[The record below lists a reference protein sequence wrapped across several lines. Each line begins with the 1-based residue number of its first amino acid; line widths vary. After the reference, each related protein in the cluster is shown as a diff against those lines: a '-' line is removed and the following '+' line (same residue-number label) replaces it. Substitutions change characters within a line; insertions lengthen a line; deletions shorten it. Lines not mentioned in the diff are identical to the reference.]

1 MRCDANVSL
10 RRAGDEFGTKTELKN
25 MNSFRFIQ
33 RGLEAEIERQTG
45 MLENDEVVTQATVHF
60 DPTTGGISVLRSK
73 EEAHDYR
80 YFPEPDLM
88 PIELEAA
95 YVERVRASLPELPA
109 ARKERLMQEHG
120 LNAYAAG
127 VLSANR
133 SLGEYFERV
142 AGIVG
147 DGQASANWV
156 TGDFAAYLNIAGLQV
171 EESVVSPESLAE
183 LLGLVGDGTLSG
195 KMAKE
200 VFAEMAVA
208 GRGAK
213 VIVEERG
220 LGQISDTGALEAMV
234 AAVVAANPGP
244 AEEFRQGRDK
254 VFGFFVGQVMK
265 ETKGQANPQMVNELL
280 RRHLARSSG

>member
-1 MRCDANVSL
+1 
-10 RRAGDEFGTKTELKN
+10 
-25 MNSFRFIQ
+25 
-33 RGLEAEIERQTG
+33 
-45 MLENDEVVTQATVHF
+45 VTQATVHF
-60 DPTTGGISVLRSK
+60 DPATGGISVLRSK

-95 YVERVRASLPELPA
+95 YVERVRAGLPELPA
-109 ARKERLMQEHG
+109 ARKERLMLEHG
-120 LNAYAAG
+120 LTAYDAG
-127 VLSANR
+127 VLSVNR

-147 DGQASANWV
+147 DGQTSANWV
-156 TGDFAAYLNIAGLQV
+156 TGDFAAYLNTAGLQV

-183 LLGLVGDGTLSG
+183 LLGLVGDSTLSG

-200 VFAEMAVA
+200 VFAEMTVA

-213 VIVEERG
+213 VIVEESG
-220 LGQISDTGALEAMV
+220 LGQISDTGALEAVV